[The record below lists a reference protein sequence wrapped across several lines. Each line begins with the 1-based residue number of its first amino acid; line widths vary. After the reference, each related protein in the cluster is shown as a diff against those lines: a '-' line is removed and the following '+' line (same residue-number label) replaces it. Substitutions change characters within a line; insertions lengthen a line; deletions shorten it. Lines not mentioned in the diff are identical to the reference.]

1 MEDYT
6 PPRYCVKCGSLMQN
20 NETFCTICGAKT
32 NSSGAEKSSQKGNKL
47 LVIGI
52 FSVIW
57 ALCGIGL
64 GLDTILTADEFIS
77 QTDSLM
83 PGFWDAMEEF
93 GITADYIESMIV
105 SIGAVITVSGL
116 LAAITAV
123 LSFAKRQYTIA
134 LIACILSSILAL
146 ILLVGIIGFIVAYFI
161 TQAKEEFVDSSP
173 TL

>member
-1 MEDYT
+1 MEDNI
-6 PPRYCVKCGSLMQN
+6 PPRYCVKCGSVLQN

-57 ALCGIGL
+57 ALCGIGM
-64 GLDTILTADEFIS
+64 GLDLILTADASIS
-77 QTDSLM
+77 QMDSLM
-83 PGFWDAMEEF
+83 PGFWDAMEEV

-105 SIGAVITVSGL
+105 LIGSILTVSGV

-146 ILLVGIIGFIVAYFI
+146 IMLVGIIGLIVAYFI
-161 TQAKEEFVDSSP
+161 TQAKQEFIDSSP